1 MSEILSL
8 VKPPSIDP
16 ELTTELK
23 RTSDQVEAG
32 EVTALLIIKFRPDHS
47 FGVLQPGKINSL
59 ELVGALTF
67 AVHDAIK
74 ANVPTGEKP

>member
-1 MSEILSL
+1 MTEVIQL
-8 VKPPSIDP
+8 VKPPAVDP
-16 ELTTELK
+16 ELITELK
-23 RTSDQVEAG
+23 RLSDQAEAG
-32 EVTALLIIKFRPDHS
+32 EVMAMLIIKFRPDHS
-47 FGVLQPGKINSL
+47 FGVCQPGKINSL